1 MNHNGQGCKAG
12 NAHRSLSLRLWMWP
26 LNLKSG
32 SSLRTRILLDKQGLS
47 VLPQAASYRV
57 VEACGGDFSK
67 SAHLRVELSGLRS
80 SE

>member
-12 NAHRSLSLRLWMWP
+12 SAHRSLTLRQWMWS

-32 SSLRTRILLDKQGLS
+32 SSLRACILLDRQGLS
-47 VLPQAASYRV
+47 VLPQAAFYRV
-57 VEACGGDFSK
+57 VEGCGDDFSK
-67 SAHLRVELSGLRS
+67 SVHLRVELSGLRS